1 MHFLPSVFDG
11 NLEHYFS
18 VIRGGI
24 AVRSHYDLL
33 NWLQGEMQ
41 RYLPHKIMLAVWV
54 DGDANRVE
62 YDVVSTLPGVRTGSI
77 HAEKLFSLQRELYSV
92 WLELGHVP
100 YRRSLGARN
109 FRTGNCSPS
118 CLTGAVFRGMRSLLV
133 HGVSDERTGQDC
145 LYIIFN
151 SQDSFDDTALGVM
164 ENLLPYLDTAL
175 RRITPLNHQHQVV
188 LSSADLPYSRKNYG
202 LSAREAEIMNWVRLG
217 KTNAEIATILDIS
230 ACTVKNHL
238 QAVFR
243 KLDVYNRVQAIA
255 KVGAVA
261 NIAHPVNFPP
271 VCRAIKQLF

>member
-41 RYLPHKIMLAVWV
+41 RYLPHKIMFAVWV

-62 YDVVSTLPGVRTGSI
+62 YDVVSTLPGVRTGFI
-77 HAEKLFSLQRELYSV
+77 HVEKLFSLQRELYSV

-118 CLTGAVFRGMRSLLV
+118 CTTNKVFRGC
-133 HGVSDERTGQDC
+133 G
-145 LYIIFN
+145 LY
-151 SQDSFDDTALGVM
+151 SCTASAMNARARIVFIS
-164 ENLLPYLDTAL
+164 YSI
-175 RRITPLNHQHQVV
+175 RRIVSTTRRWASWKICCP
-188 LSSADLPYSRKNYG
+188 
-202 LSAREAEIMNWVRLG
+202 
-217 KTNAEIATILDIS
+217 IS
-230 ACTVKNHL
+230 IPRCAGSH
-238 QAVFR
+238 R
-243 KLDVYNRVQAIA
+243 
-255 KVGAVA
+255 
-261 NIAHPVNFPP
+261 
-271 VCRAIKQLF
+271 